1 MDTLVIYEREHLFNA
16 DINQLVRYDKGD
28 YIVTEIHKTQ
38 HNTRVVL
45 KGDKGITREINIP
58 VCYY

>member
-1 MDTLVIYEREHLFNA
+1 MDTLIIYERKELLHT
-16 DINQLVRYDKGD
+16 DINHLVRYDKD
-28 YIVTEIHKTQ
+28 EYIVTEIHKTQ

-45 KGDKGITREINIP
+45 KGDKGIVREINIP

>member
-1 MDTLVIYEREHLFNA
+1 MDTLLIYDKKDFVTV
-16 DINQLVRYDKGD
+16 DINDTIRYDREE
-28 YIVTEIHKTQ
+28 YTVTEIHKTQ

-45 KGDKGITREINIP
+45 KGDKGITREVNIP

>member
-1 MDTLVIYEREHLFNA
+1 MV
-16 DINQLVRYDKGD
+16 DINDTIRYDRED
-28 YIVTEIHKTQ
+28 YIVTELHKTQ
-38 HNTRVVL
+38 SNTRVVL